1 MTLTKRR
8 SSGRGRLVGSG
19 GMGMSVRVRAVVSVA
34 SVCGLL
40 AIGFAE
46 RANTAPGESSTS
58 LVTTLAVP
66 GRANAHVS
74 LSSKGL
80 VVAAVWSAALPDGVT
95 DIFAAV
101 SRDGGRTFAAPV
113 RVNQQRG
120 EARVNGEQPPRVA
133 IAVGPSDRP
142 RVSVI
147 WTAKGAKG
155 TLLLTARSD
164 DLGRTFSESTLVTG
178 TDAAG
183 NRGWEAIGA
192 DASGRFHAVWL
203 DHRRMAAATAA
214 SAPGAHKHK
223 SGDGS
228 GSSGDAAAIPKP
240 DGVAMAQ
247 QSDLYFDT
255 IGDAVSPRP
264 ITPGV
269 CYCCKIAIAFGAR
282 DQIFLA
288 WRHVYPGNFR
298 DVAFSVSDDGGR
310 AFSPPARVSEDNWW
324 LEGCPDDGPAMA
336 VDARRGVHIVW
347 PAVVTEQG
355 TPTKA
360 LFHAMTA
367 DGRVF
372 TPRQR
377 LPTEG
382 QANHPQLAVGADG
395 TLRLAWDEAGGG
407 RRAIV
412 QGRGLF
418 DQAGRVSFS
427 RAPLGGESGVYPM
440 VAATPSGA
448 LVAWTAGA
456 PSESVIKVAQIQ

>member
-1 MTLTKRR
+1 MTR
-8 SSGRGRLVGSG
+8 
-19 GMGMSVRVRAVVSVA
+19 VRFRAVVGVA
-34 SVCGLL
+34 SAYGLL

-46 RANTAPGESSTS
+46 RADTAPSEPSASS
-58 LVTTLAVP
+58 VTALAVA

-74 LSSKGL
+74 LASSGS
-80 VVAAVWSAALPDGVT
+80 VVAAVWSAALPDGAT

-101 SRDGGRTFAAPV
+101 SRDSGGAFSAPV
-113 RVNQQRG
+113 RVNQKPG

-133 IAVGPSDRP
+133 IAVTPSGGTRL
-142 RVSVI
+142 SVL
-147 WTAKGAKG
+147 WTAKGPNG
-155 TLLLTARSD
+155 TVLLTAQSD
-164 DLGRTFSESTLVTG
+164 DLGKTFSASTLMAG
-178 TDAAG
+178 TDTAG

-192 DASGRFHAVWL
+192 DPSGRFHAVWL

-214 SAPGAHKHK
+214 RAPGTHKHK
-223 SGDGS
+223 HGDGS
-228 GSSGDAAAIPKP
+228 GSRGAAAPTTKP

-255 IGDAVSPRP
+255 IGDATAPRA

-269 CYCCKIAIAFGAR
+269 CYCCKTAIAFGAQ

-298 DVAFSVSDDGGR
+298 DMAFAASADRGR
-310 AFSPPARVSEDNWW
+310 AFAPPVRVSEDNWM

-336 VDARRGVHIVW
+336 VDARGRVHIVW
-347 PAVVTEQG
+347 PAVVTERG

-360 LFHAMTA
+360 LFHAMTT
-367 DGRVF
+367 DGRAF

-377 LPTEG
+377 IPTEG
-382 QANHPQLAVGADG
+382 QANHPQLAIGADG

-412 QGRGLF
+412 QGRGAI

-427 RAPLGGESGVYPM
+427 RTPLAGEPGVYPM
-440 VAATPSGA
+440 VASTSSGA

-456 PSESVIKVAQIQ
+456 PSESVIKIARVQ